1 VTVLLVLKTRQGKRT
16 SLMVRSWCNHTTN
29 GLTLATGQEL
39 RLNPSVSSTCG
50 PVPAPSPDSSP
61 PPIPMRPPGKGRI
74 ARAKYTFYII
84 ALLLVAFLVSQS
96 RTQRNQI
103 TVPSRRLLYYV
114 DPMHPA
120 FRSEK
125 PGIAP
130 DCGMQLEPVYAEEH
144 AKAIISTAAQTEPGV
159 VRIDTNIQQ
168 LVGIGVATVEKT
180 FETRTLRIPGRVAA
194 DETRV
199 YRVNAGVDGFVKET
213 REDTVGSHVKKD
225 QRLAVI
231 YSPEFISAAGGYFSA
246 SQQAQVGIPK
256 ESAAGAGAQAQVG
269 VQNWVN
275 RLRSLGMSDAQIDEL
290 NVTRR
295 TPDGI
300 YVVSPVSGFILAR
313 NISPGLRFDRN
324 MEFYRIADLS
334 HVWVIADLLGSEDR
348 YFGPG
353 SIAHITLRNQ
363 NRSFSARVSNIL
375 PQVDPG
381 TRTIKLRLEVGNQNF
396 ILRPDM
402 LVNVDFSLGAPS
414 GLSVPADAVVD
425 SGLSQR
431 VYVDRGEGTFE
442 PRQVEVGERFG
453 DRVQILRGLSEG
465 EKVVASGTFLVDSES
480 RLKSPL

>member
-1 VTVLLVLKTRQGKRT
+1 MRQ
-16 SLMVRSWCNHTTN
+16 
-29 GLTLATGQEL
+29 Q
-39 RLNPSVSSTCG
+39 
-50 PVPAPSPDSSP
+50 D
-61 PPIPMRPPGKGRI
+61 KGRS
-74 ARAKYTFYII
+74 ANVKYMFYTI

-96 RTQRNQI
+96 RTQRNQS
-103 TVPSRRLLYYV
+103 TRASRRPLYYV

-120 FRSEK
+120 YRSEK

-130 DCGMQLEPVYAEEH
+130 DCGMQLEPVYSDEVGKSVLS
-144 AKAIISTAAQTEPGV
+144 AKGQSSSEAV
-159 VRIDTNIQQ
+159 VVDSRTQQ
-168 LVGIGVATVEKT
+168 LVGIRVASVEKT
-180 FETRTLRIPGRVAA
+180 LGRRTLRILGRVAA

-246 SQQAQVGIPK
+246 SQQVQIGIPK
-256 ESAAGAGAQAQVG
+256 ESAAGAQAQVG
-269 VQNWVN
+269 VQNWAN
-275 RLRSLGMSDAQIDEL
+275 RLRNLGMSDLQIDEL

-348 YFGPG
+348 YFRPG
-353 SIAHITLRNQ
+353 SIAHITLLNQ
-363 NRSFSARVSNIL
+363 NSSLSARVSNIL

-381 TRTIKLRLEVGNQNF
+381 TRRIKLRLEVDNQNF
-396 ILRPDM
+396 VLRPDM
-402 LVNVDFSLGAPS
+402 LVNVDFALPAPS
-414 GLSVPADAVVD
+414 GWSVPADAVVD

-431 VYVDRGEGTFE
+431 VYVESGDGTFE
-442 PRQVEVGERFG
+442 PRQVEIGERFG
-453 DRVQILRGLSEG
+453 DRVQILTGLAVG
-465 EKVVASGTFLVDSES
+465 EKVVSSGTFLVDSES
-480 RLKSPL
+480 RLKSAP